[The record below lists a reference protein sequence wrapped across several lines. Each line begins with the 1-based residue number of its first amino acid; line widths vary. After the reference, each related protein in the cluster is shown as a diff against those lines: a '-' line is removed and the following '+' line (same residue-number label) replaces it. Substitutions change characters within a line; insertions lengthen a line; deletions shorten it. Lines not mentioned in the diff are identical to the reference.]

1 MQMKSF
7 MMKMDDGYE
16 LCLNR
21 WQPDSEEDI
30 KGVIQLHHGLAEHS
44 LRYDRFGSVLAENGY
59 VLNAYD
65 MRGHGRSAELADKNG
80 NGMFGKLADKKGFD
94 RAVEDLKAVID
105 NLKRDF
111 PGKKTI
117 LFGHSFGSFVSQ
129 GFIEEYGKEIDAC
142 ILCGTAGPQKLLVGF
157 GNIAAHLITF
167 FTGKN
172 KCLPILESLSFG
184 SYNARVNPVRTK
196 CDWLSKNELNVD
208 MYMMDNWCG
217 IPLTNSFYCSMVEG
231 LSKIHKSKNI
241 NKIPN
246 NLPVFFIYG
255 GDDPVGAYGK
265 TIKALFNI
273 YKAKGMEKVDIK
285 EYPGDRH
292 EILNENDKEQV
303 ENDIINWIDL
313 TCTRN

>member
-7 MMKMDDGYE
+7 TLKMDDGYE

-21 WQPDSEEDI
+21 WQPDSDDDI

-65 MRGHGRSAELADKNG
+65 MRGHGRTAELAEKNK

-94 RAVEDLKAVID
+94 RAVLDLKAVTE
-105 NLKRDF
+105 NLKQDF

-117 LFGHSFGSFVSQ
+117 LMGHSFGSFVSQ
-129 GFIEEYGKEIDAC
+129 GFIEEFGNMIDGC
-142 ILCGTAGPQKLLVGF
+142 ILCGTAGPRPALIAMGSF
-157 GNIAAHLITF
+157 AAHLITF

-172 KCLPILESLSFG
+172 RCLPLLENLSFG
-184 SYNARVNPVRTK
+184 SYNERINPIRTK

-217 IPLTNSFYCSMVEG
+217 FPLTNSFYCSMTEG
-231 LSKIHKSKNI
+231 LSKIHKARNMK
-241 NKIPN
+241 KIPV
-246 NLPVFFIYG
+246 NLPVYFIYG
-255 GDDPVGAYGK
+255 GDDPVGSYGK
-265 TIKALFNI
+265 TIKDLFNI
-273 YKAKGMEKVDIK
+273 YKSNGMEKLDLK

-292 EILNENDKEQV
+292 EILNEDDKEQV
-303 ENDIINWIDL
+303 ENDIIAWIEKI
-313 TCTRN
+313 

>member
-1 MQMKSF
+1 MQIKSF
-7 MMKMDDGYE
+7 TIKMDDGYE

-30 KGVIQLHHGLAEHS
+30 KGVVQLHHGLAEHS

-65 MRGHGRSAELADKNG
+65 MRGHGRTAELADKSG
-80 NGMFGKLADKKGFD
+80 TGMFGKLADKKGFD
-94 RAVEDLKAVID
+94 RAVLDLKAVTDI
-105 NLKRDF
+105 LKRDF
-111 PGKKTI
+111 PGKKVI
-117 LFGHSFGSFVSQ
+117 LMGHSFGSFVSQ
-129 GFIEEYGKEIDAC
+129 GFIEEFGNEIDGC

-157 GNIAAHLITF
+157 GNIMAHLITF

-172 KCLPILESLSFG
+172 RCLPVLEKLSFG
-184 SYNARVNPVRTK
+184 NYNERINPVRTK
-196 CDWLSKNELNVD
+196 CDWLSKNEMNVD

-231 LSKIHKSKNI
+231 LSKIHKSSNMK
-241 NKIPN
+241 KIPAK
-246 NLPVFFIYG
+246 LPVFFIYG
-255 GDDPVGAYGK
+255 SDDPVGAYGK

-273 YKAKGMEKVDIK
+273 YKANGVEKLDIK

-292 EILNENDKEQV
+292 EILNEDDKEQV
-303 ENDIINWIDL
+303 EKDIITWIE
-313 TCTRN
+313 NI